1 MRLDLSGYWAASEAT
16 DELRRQFVRPEL
28 DDSGW
33 ARARVPGHWQDEE
46 AFARSDGPLLYRRRF
61 STERLSAGE
70 RAWLVVEGA
79 FYQADVW
86 LDGWYLGDM
95 EGYFFPHHFEV
106 TAALQERREHV
117 LAVEVACP
125 RASQQRSL
133 LGAWAD
139 PACVSS
145 SFNPGGIW
153 APVSVTTSGPVRL
166 AKLSVACLEA
176 KQSRAVLELAAALD
190 AVEPADVE
198 LVASFTGPAGSHAIT
213 FTKKAHLAVGANRAR
228 WRAVVPNPALWWPA
242 GLGPQPLYEVRAAVS
257 VQGATSDARSFVTGL
272 REVRVNRMTWEVNG
286 EQVFLQGAEL
296 VPTRRNLAAA
306 RPEEVARLILVAR
319 DAGLNL
325 LRAKQHVGHPALY
338 RAADELGVLLW
349 QDLPGPGGW
358 RGRAQAVRQAREAAW
373 LLSHHP
379 SIIAWATAA
388 AGRRGS
394 RRSTTGPIAVA
405 SATWPLSGSWA
416 AERAVKKAVEDAD
429 GSRPVLSGVPALAAR
444 LVSPGQPAQPSRQV
458 PRVERLERL
467 GAIWPAVARFVV
479 GAGSPP
485 SAGFSRPTRWPE
497 LRWDE
502 LANDIALDKAWLL
515 GRCPAERFESF
526 ESWAAATREEQA
538 HFARLL
544 VEGLRRMRSY
554 PVRGFVLSR
563 LNDAQESLSSSL
575 LDYEGSPKP
584 AWEAVK
590 RSLAPLLP
598 VASGLGASYRPG
610 GKVAFGLWVLNSEA
624 QATGVVELLA
634 RLSWPGGGR
643 AWRFAGEA
651 PARSTSFVAHRAVA
665 LPSSASL
672 ALSCSP
678 PWLFRL
684 ELKLLRRGREV
695 ASNAY
700 ACSVEA
706 EPELRPHAVNRA
718 VTAFACW

>member
-1 MRLDLSGYWAASEAT
+1 MRLDLSGCWAASEAT

-28 DDSGW
+28 DDSRW
-33 ARARVPGHWQDEE
+33 ARARVPGHWRDEE

-70 RAWLVVEGA
+70 RAWLIVEGA

-86 LDGWYLGDM
+86 LDGWYLGDT
-95 EGYFFPHHFEV
+95 EGYFFPHQFEV
-106 TAALQERREHV
+106 TAALRERREHV

-125 RASQQRSL
+125 SAPQQRSL

-153 APVSVTTSGPVRL
+153 APVSLTTSGPVRL
-166 AKLSVACLEA
+166 AKLSVVCLEA
-176 KQSRAVLELAAALD
+176 EQGRAVLKLATALD
-190 AVEPADVE
+190 AVEPAEVE
-198 LVASFTGPAGSHAIT
+198 VVASFSGPAGTQAT
-213 FTKKAHLAVGANRAR
+213 TLTKKARLAVGTNCVR

-242 GLGPQPLYEVRAAVS
+242 GLGPQPLYEVRASVS
-257 VQGATSDARSFVTGL
+257 VKGATSDARSLLTGL
-272 REVRVNRMTWEVNG
+272 RRARVCQMAWEVNG

-306 RPEEVARLILVAR
+306 RPEEVAHQVLAAR

-349 QDLPGPGGW
+349 QDLPFPEGW
-358 RGRAQAVRQAREAAW
+358 RGRAQAVRQAREAVW

-379 SIIAWATAA
+379 SIIAWAAA
-388 AGRRGS
+388 AGGRCAS
-394 RRSTTGPIAVA
+394 RRSTRGPIAAA
-405 SATWPLSGSWA
+405 SAPWPLSGSRA
-416 AERAVKKAVEDAD
+416 AGRAVKKAVEDAD

-444 LVSPGQPAQPSRQV
+444 LVSPGQPATTLRPV
-458 PRVERLERL
+458 PRVARLERL
-467 GAIWPAVARFVV
+467 GAIWPAAARFVA
-479 GAGSPP
+479 GASSPP
-485 SAGFSRPTRWPE
+485 SVGFSGATRWPE

-502 LANDIALDKAWLL
+502 LADDIALDRAWLL

-538 HFARLL
+538 HFVRLL

-554 PVRGFVLSR
+554 PVRGFLLSR
-563 LNDAQESLSSSL
+563 LNDAQESVSSSL
-575 LDYEGSPKP
+575 LDYEGRPKP

-598 VASGLGASYRPG
+598 VASGLGTSYRPG
-610 GKVAFGLWVLNSEA
+610 GKVAFSLWVLNSEA
-624 QATGVVELLA
+624 QATGVLELLA

-643 AWRFAGEA
+643 AWRFAGGA
-651 PARSTSFVAHRAVA
+651 PARPTSFVAHRAVA

-672 ALSCSP
+672 AQSCSP
-678 PWLFRL
+678 PWLLRL
-684 ELKLLRRGREV
+684 ELKLLRHGREA
-695 ASNAY
+695 ASNSY
-700 ACSVEA
+700 ACSIEA
-706 EPELRPHAVNRA
+706 EA
-718 VTAFACW
+718 